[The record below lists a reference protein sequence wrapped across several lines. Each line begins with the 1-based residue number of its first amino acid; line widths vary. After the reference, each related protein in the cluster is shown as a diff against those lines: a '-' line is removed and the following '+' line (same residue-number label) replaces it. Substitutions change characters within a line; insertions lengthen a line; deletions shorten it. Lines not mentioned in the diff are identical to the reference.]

1 MERDTRASFRRLNL
15 AAPLSRKDVFINCP
29 FDDAY
34 KPIFQAIIFAVCD
47 LGFVAR
53 CSLEFDDASVVRLDK
68 IMGIIG
74 QCSYGIHDISS
85 VNLSAGT
92 NLPRF
97 NMPLELGLFLAC
109 KRFGGKAQQRKAC
122 LILDSDP
129 YRYRAS
135 ISDISG
141 QDIHSHQGR
150 PRKAILEVR
159 NWLASASQ
167 TKGLSGGAEIGD
179 RFRRFG
185 RDLPNICKRL
195 KQQPKDLTFL
205 DFSQAVEH
213 WLNAAR

>member
-1 MERDTRASFRRLNL
+1 M
-15 AAPLSRKDVFINCP
+15 AALIPRKDFFINCP

-53 CSLEFDDASVVRLDK
+53 CSLELDDASVVRLDK
-68 IMGIIG
+68 IMGIIS
-74 QCSYGIHDISS
+74 QCSYGNYDISS

-97 NMPLELGLFLAC
+97 NMPLALGLFLAC

-122 LILDSDP
+122 LILDRNP

-141 QDIHSHQGR
+141 QDIHLHQG
-150 PRKAILEVR
+150 KANEAIVEVK
-159 NWLASASQ
+159 NWLAIALGGSAGTCPESVR
-167 TKGLSGGAEIGD
+167 GSSGNQ
-179 RFRRFG
+179 R
-185 RDLPNICKRL
+185 
-195 KQQPKDLTFL
+195 
-205 DFSQAVEH
+205 V
-213 WLNAAR
+213 